1 MAQQKIG
8 NAAYTYE
15 PVSNR
20 FERDFERES
29 DADSTVKVLDLPDS
43 DIREG
48 GPNVFN
54 EALLEVVSIVSL

>member
-20 FERDFERES
+20 FEGSFGLES
-29 DADSTVKVLDLPDS
+29 DADSAVKVLDLPDS
-43 DIREG
+43 DIGEG
-48 GPNVFN
+48 GPNVLH
-54 EALLEVVSIVSL
+54 EAMLEVVPIVPL

>member
-48 GPNVFN
+48 GPNVLN
-54 EALLEVVSIVSL
+54 EALLEVVSIVPL